1 MYWLSKTRYKVGLL
15 LPSILLYS
23 VFIIIPIGMAVRYS
37 FTKYSGLGRPEFTGF
52 SNYIRMFSDEL
63 FWSSFKNTMI
73 MFVLAFVLLL
83 VLSFLIAVLLNK
95 KLKGSDLSKALI
107 FSPAIIAPIIVG
119 IIWVYIL
126 DPNVGIINGILDA
139 VGASDLKQE
148 WIGGATLTPYSLA
161 IVYFWQQLGYLV
173 TIFIAGLKMLPEEV
187 MEAAIID
194 GANER
199 QKIIRIIIPMMK
211 SNISTVAILIIT
223 GVFKIFE
230 IVQQTTGGGPNHL
243 SETLVTYNYTMTFD
257 SGDYGY
263 GMSLATVTFII
274 SLIIVG
280 LYSLF
285 FGDNDA
291 KKEARRK
298 RKEEKMLKKG
308 GVQA

>member
-243 SETLVTYNYTMTFD
+243 SETLVTYSYTMTFD

>member
-230 IVQQTTGGGPNHL
+230 IV
-243 SETLVTYNYTMTFD
+243 
-257 SGDYGY
+257 
-263 GMSLATVTFII
+263 
-274 SLIIVG
+274 
-280 LYSLF
+280 
-285 FGDNDA
+285 
-291 KKEARRK
+291 
-298 RKEEKMLKKG
+298 
-308 GVQA
+308 

>member
-139 VGASDLKQE
+139 VGSSDLKQE

-243 SETLVTYNYTMTFD
+243 SETLVTYSYTMTFD

>member
-1 MYWLSKTRYKVGLL
+1 MYWLSKTRYKIGLL
-15 LPSILLYS
+15 LPSLCLYTIFILL
-23 VFIIIPIGMAVRYS
+23 PIAMAVRYS
-37 FTKYSGLGRPEFTGF
+37 FTKYSGLGKPEFTGLA
-52 SNYIRMFSDEL
+52 NYVRMFKDEL

-73 MFVLAFVLLL
+73 MFVIAFVLLL
-83 VLSFLIAVLLNK
+83 VISFLIALLLNK
-95 KLKGSDLSKALI
+95 KLKGTDLSKALI

-139 VGASDLKQE
+139 IGASGLKQE

-199 QKIIRIIIPMMK
+199 QKVIRIIIPMMK

-230 IVQQTTGGGPNHL
+230 IIVQTTGGGPNHL
-243 SETLVTYNYTMTFD
+243 SETLVTYSYTMTFD

-263 GMSLATVTFII
+263 GMSLATITFIV

-280 LYSLF
+280 IYSAF
-285 FGDNDA
+285 FGDKEEKREA
-291 KKEARRK
+291 KARRK
-298 RKEEKMLKKG
+298 LAKEAAKAAKE
-308 GVQA
+308 A

>member
-83 VLSFLIAVLLNK
+83 VLSFLIAILLNK

-243 SETLVTYNYTMTFD
+243 SETLVTYSYTMTFD